1 MNSTSRTPNASPR
14 PLHVRDFA
22 DCRNIAHGAAFII
35 VSGSSAKDFPIE
47 QFADIPMITVN
58 GAISMFTG
66 TGIKPFFYACTDTSF
81 SLQQPELF
89 AYAMRTSQRVAV
101 WANQAQE
108 LIVEPT
114 GDLYLLK
121 KAPKPTLTEWLL
133 RNNQDL
139 VRNRAVWGSRNR
151 SIGFSKNLAHGFFDA
166 RTVLYLALQLA
177 YHAGFSRV
185 ILVGADMNQ
194 SAGRFYETDGS
205 SISPCGLDQHF
216 HSRILPSLKLMS
228 DKVVGKEFAV
238 YNLSPS
244 SRIPSSVIPVKT
256 LDEVKAI
263 IQT

>member
-1 MNSTSRTPNASPR
+1 M
-14 PLHVRDFA
+14 
-22 DCRNIAHGAAFII
+22 
-35 VSGSSAKDFPIE
+35 
-47 QFADIPMITVN
+47 
-58 GAISMFTG
+58 
-66 TGIKPFFYACTDTSF
+66 
-81 SLQQPELF
+81 
-89 AYAMRTSQRVAV
+89 
-101 WANQAQE
+101 
-108 LIVEPT
+108 
-114 GDLYLLK
+114 LK

-139 VRNRAVWGSRNR
+139 VRNRVVWGSRNR
-151 SIGFSKNLAHGFFDA
+151 SIGFSKNLTHGFFDA

-177 YHAGFSRV
+177 YHAGFSKV

-244 SRIPSSVIPVKT
+244 SRIPSSVIPVTT
-256 LDEVKAI
+256 LDKVKAI